1 MNIKLLGN
9 KTCRVAVSVLLAFEM
24 TGMGALAYAAEP
36 ASMENAAQTEAS
48 QQGGAKAV
56 VVDDQPQSDASETK
70 ADATDVAA
78 SGEQEAVPGA
88 DAPTSPTNASTH
100 IDTSAEKLLSPEEL
114 SAAYSKLM
122 LRSAWDYTNATFAD
136 VLVYAEQYIGLPYVW
151 AGKDLYRDGG
161 FDCSGFVNWVY
172 NNVCGMGINSDY
184 TNAASLY
191 YDYCTPVSEANAQP
205 GDIVFWKGT
214 YQSLDYISHV
224 GIYCGNGI
232 AIDAGDPIGYDRVT
246 DIKNKNGQIA
256 ERVYGRL
263 VTLGSTSVD
272 LNSSVT
278 KIRVADQAYTGGA
291 CNPKPTVVNAG
302 SVLNEGTDYWVSYE
316 NNVNMGTATA
326 VIHGIGRFAG
336 QEARKNFSI
345 YSDDFSAGA
354 YVMSSAI
361 DASQVLDVPGASSD
375 AGVAL
380 QLYAR
385 NNTDAQIFQ
394 FEKTDDGYYTI
405 RNARTGL
412 YLSLY
417 TTWAELRNTT
427 ALTQQSYYG
436 GLSQK
441 WCVKPAGNGRYVVSS
456 AMDCSMVLDVSG
468 GVAQNGSVVQAYA
481 DNGTAA
487 QRWTFEPAKTVR
499 ERVDELAAANAGTVA
514 PGTYAVRSAVSPS
527 LVLDAA
533 GAGTADG
540 TAAQSWSANGTDAQ
554 AWLVEDAGAGYVTV
568 RNAASGLALDVPSA
582 DARSGAQ
589 LQLWS
594 PNGSLAQKWVA
605 VRDGAGVRLVSA
617 LDDTLSVDLP
627 GASTADGSRLQ
638 LYADNGT
645 AAQRWSFEPAKTVRE
660 RVDELAA
667 ANAGTV
673 APGTYAVRS
682 AVSPSLVLDAAGAG
696 TADGTAAQSW
706 SANGTDA
713 QAWLVEDAGAGY
725 VTVRNA
731 ASGLALDVPSAD
743 ARSGAQLQ
751 LWSPNG
757 SLAQKWVAV
766 RDGAGV
772 RLVSALDDTLS
783 VDLPGA
789 STADGSLLQL
799 YADNGTAAQRWSF
812 VTPGCT
818 QVVPNGVYVIKS
830 ALNQDYVLDIDGAS
844 SANGANA
851 QLYEANGTAAQSF
864 VLNWVN
870 GYYTIS
876 NVGSGKYLDL
886 ENGSAQNGANVQQ
899 RSTSVADSS
908 RWSLVKNS
916 DGSFALV
923 NVASGTCATVA
934 SAAAA
939 NYANVQGAVQTGAAA
954 QQWFLD
960 KSLLT
965 IERVSCGLTLQAMS
979 IQNGGSGAAHD
990 AVTIALN
997 PDLVQLGD
1005 DYFYQFADCR
1015 GYTGLISAEQMN
1027 RIIDNS
1033 GTGRSGVFA
1042 GKGQAIIDAAKA
1054 ANINEMYFMAHIMTE
1069 TAWGT
1074 SAQAQGRDFAAGDA
1088 TIKLGSSY
1096 YTKWCPAGRYYNF
1109 IGWGAY
1115 DSNPDTAY
1123 DFSRYYGW
1131 NSIETAL
1138 AGAAEKVASNYL
1150 YDGQE
1155 TVYEM
1160 RWNPDAASLGRVH
1173 QYCTDINWARTISSI
1188 MGYNYRLIG
1197 VTPSLSYRVPQYQ
1210 QM

>member
-1 MNIKLLGN
+1 MNAKLLGN
-9 KTCRVAVSVLLAFEM
+9 KTCRVVVSVLLAFEM
-24 TGMGALAYAAEP
+24 TGMGSLAYASEP
-36 ASMENAAQTEAS
+36 VSTESSVQLEAG
-48 QQGGAKAV
+48 QQKGARAV
-56 VVDDQPQSDASETK
+56 VIDDQDQADASNAE
-70 ADATDVAA
+70 ADAQSSSSAEEREV
-78 SGEQEAVPGA
+78 VPGA

-100 IDTSAEKLLSPEEL
+100 IDASAEQLLSPEEL
-114 SAAYSKLM
+114 SAAYSKRM
-122 LRSAWDYTNATFAD
+122 LRSAWDYTGATFAD

-151 AGKDLYRDGG
+151 GGKDLYRDGG

-172 NNVCGMGINSDY
+172 NNVCGMGIDSDW
-184 TNAASLY
+184 TNAYSLY
-191 YDYCTPVSEANAQP
+191 YDYCTPVSEADAQP

-246 DIKNKNGQIA
+246 DITNMNGYPA

-263 VTLGSTSVD
+263 VTLSSTSAQLD
-272 LNSSVT
+272 SSVT
-278 KIRVADQAYTGGA
+278 RIRVSDQAYTGGA
-291 CNPKPTVVNAG
+291 RTPKPTVVNAG
-302 SVLNEGTDYWVSYE
+302 SVLSEGSDYWVSYE
-316 NNVNMGTATA
+316 NNTNIGTATV
-326 VIHGIGRFAG
+326 VIHGSGRFAG
-336 QEARKNFSI
+336 QEVRKTFSI
-345 YSDDFSAGA
+345 YADDFSAGA
-354 YVMSSAI
+354 YVVSSAI
-361 DASQVLDVPGASSD
+361 DGSQVLDVPGASQD
-375 AGVAL
+375 AGTAL

-385 NNTDAQIFQ
+385 NNSDAQT
-394 FEKTDDGYYTI
+394 FEFEQTDDGYYAIKNT
-405 RNARTGL
+405 RNGL

-417 TTWAELRNTT
+417 TTWAELRNSI
-427 ALTQQSYYG
+427 AVTQQGYYG

-441 WCVKPAGNGRYVVSS
+441 WCVKAAGNGQYVISS

-468 GVAQNGSVVQAYA
+468 GVAQNGSAVQAYA

-487 QRWTFEPAKTVR
+487 QRWSFAPAKTVR

-514 PGTYAVRSAVSPS
+514 PGTYAVRSAVSAS
-527 LVLDAA
+527 CVLDAA

-540 TAAQSWSANGTDAQ
+540 TAAQAWSANGTDAQ
-554 AWLVEDAGAGYVTV
+554 AWVVEDAGAGYVTV
-568 RNAASGLALDVPSA
+568 RNAASGLALDVPGGS
-582 DARSGAQ
+582 ARSGAQ
-589 LQLWS
+589 LQLWT

-617 LDDTLSVDLP
+617 LDDSLSVDLP
-627 GASTADGSRLQ
+627 GASAADGARLQ

-645 AAQRWSFEPAKTVRE
+645 AAQRWSFAPAKTVRE

-682 AVSPSLVLDAAGAG
+682 AVSASCVLDAAGAG
-696 TADGTAAQSW
+696 TADGTAAQAW

-713 QAWLVEDAGAGY
+713 QAWVVEDAGAGY

-731 ASGLALDVPSAD
+731 ASGLALDVPGGS

-751 LWSPNG
+751 LWTPNG

-772 RLVSALDDTLS
+772 RLVSALDDSLS

-789 STADGSLLQL
+789 SAADGARLQL

-818 QVVPNGVYVIKS
+818 QLVPNGTYVIKS

-851 QLYEANGTAAQSF
+851 QLYQANGTAAQAFS
-864 VLNWVN
+864 LTWLN
-870 GYYTIS
+870 GYYTVS
-876 NVGSGKYLDL
+876 NLGSGKYLDMD
-886 ENGSAQNGANVQQ
+886 NGSSQNGANVQQ
-899 RSTSVADSS
+899 QGTNVRDSS
-908 RWSLVKNS
+908 RWSLVENG
-916 DGSFALV
+916 DGSFTFV
-923 NVASGTCATVA
+923 NFASGTCM
-934 SAAAA
+934 SAASSSAE
-939 NYANVQGAVQTGAAA
+939 NYVNVQGTERSEASGQR
-954 QQWFLD
+954 WFLE
-960 KSLLT
+960 KSPLSCET
-965 IERVSCGLTLQAMS
+965 ISYGITLQSMS
-979 IQNGGSGAAHD
+979 ILNGGSGAAHD
-990 AVTIALN
+990 AITIALN
-997 PDLVQLGD
+997 PKLVQRGD

-1015 GYTGLISAEQMN
+1015 GFTGQVSADQMN

-1033 GTGRSGVFA
+1033 GTGRNGVFA
-1042 GKGQAIIDAAKA
+1042 GKGQAIVDAAKA
-1054 ANINEMYFMAHIMTE
+1054 ANINEMYLMAHIMTE

-1074 SAQAQGRDFAAGDA
+1074 SSQAQGRDFAAGDA
-1088 TIKLGSSY
+1088 TIKLGTSY
-1096 YTKWCPAGRYYNF
+1096 YTEWRSAGHYYNF

-1131 NSIETAL
+1131 NSIEAAL
-1138 AGAAEKVASNYL
+1138 MGAAEKVASNYL

-1173 QYCTDINWARTISSI
+1173 QYCTDANWARTIASI

-1197 VTPSLSYRVPQYQ
+1197 VTPSLSYRVPKYL
-1210 QM
+1210 M